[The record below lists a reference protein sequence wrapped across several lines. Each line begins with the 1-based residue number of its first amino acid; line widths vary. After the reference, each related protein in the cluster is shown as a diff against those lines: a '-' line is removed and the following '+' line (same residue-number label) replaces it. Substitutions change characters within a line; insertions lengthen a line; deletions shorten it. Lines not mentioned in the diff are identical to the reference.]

1 MLFDITP
8 ALVSAVVAVL
18 TVFVRDWLEVVFRVD
33 PDAGSGALEWV
44 VAAAFAGVAV
54 VFAARARARQVR
66 RTAASV

>member
-8 ALVSAVVAVL
+8 ALVSAVLAVL
-18 TVFVRDWLEVVFRVD
+18 TVFVRDWLEVVLRVD
-33 PDAGSGALEWV
+33 PAAGGDALAWV